1 MTTLEDTLRA
11 ELSKPIEHEVKV
23 IELTTLCI
31 EAALSVVIR
40 VLRARQAAKG
50 GQG

>member
-1 MTTLEDTLRA
+1 MNLESHLRS
-11 ELSKPIEHEVKV
+11 ELSKPIEHEGKV
-23 IELTTLCI
+23 IELTQLCA
-31 EAALSVVIR
+31 EVALSVVIR